1 MRLRRNGTKK
11 RRAGISKF
19 NAGLLGVVLI
29 VVFSYLAYTKFANPF
44 AHKYTVHAT
53 FANASGL
60 QPGSLV
66 RIAGV
71 NVGTVASVAQEP
83 GCKSASTTQS
93 ACQAADVTLNI
104 TNQGLPIHDDATF
117 AIRPRIFLEGNFF
130 VDISPGTP
138 QAPAA
143 PDGHTFP
150 IQQGVEPVQ
159 FDQVLTGLQGN
170 TRQNLQT
177 LLQQYGKAVKQGG
190 PSFNKSIP
198 YWLPAYEYSS
208 IVAHDALGIQ
218 PHDLSNYIAAQGDV
232 SGAVDTHPQNLENLI
247 TDFNTTANAFAR
259 ENTALEQTVGEL
271 PKTLSA
277 AMPAF
282 NALNAAFP
290 PLRAFARALVPG
302 VKSTGPMVD
311 ASLPFVTQLNDLV
324 QPSELRGLTADLRP
338 TVPALAK
345 LTKDTIPLMRD
356 EVRPTASCV
365 VNVIYPWS
373 QLTVPDNN
381 FNASNG
387 FPPRKV
393 YVEAVDYLPGLAG
406 ESRNFDANGPY
417 IRILGTGGT
426 FTYSL
431 QPGLFG
437 QALTKLDAVQP
448 QVPPGGKRPPYK
460 ETVPCESQ
468 QPVTNLATPS
478 SGPIQQTN
486 TGVASNA
493 SKARWQGATQNAL
506 PALAQIAGQSGLKL
520 NTSNMSGSAKS
531 PSGSGGSGAGGS
543 GSGSGGSGAGSGSG
557 SGGRLSGAANSVGQA
572 IAGVLKTS

>member
-1 MRLRRNGTKK
+1 MRRRKGKRRNGMSRFT
-11 RRAGISKF
+11 
-19 NAGLLGVVLI
+19 AGLIGIVLI

-44 AHKYTVHAT
+44 AHQYTVHAT
-53 FANASGL
+53 FANANGL

-71 NVGTVASVAQEP
+71 NVGKVTSVSEEP
-83 GCKSASTTQS
+83 GCKSASSTPN
-93 ACQAADVTLNI
+93 ACQAADVTMNI
-104 TNQGLPIHDDATF
+104 SNQGLPIHDDATF

-130 VDISPGTP
+130 VDVSPGTP
-138 QAPAA
+138 QAPVAK
-143 PDGHTFP
+143 DNHTFP

-177 LLQQYGKAVKQGG
+177 LLQQYGKAAKQGG
-190 PSFNKSIP
+190 PSFNKSIQ

-218 PHDLSNYIAAQGDV
+218 PHDLSKYIAAQGDV
-232 SGAVDTHPQNLENLI
+232 SGAFDTHPRDLENLI

-259 ENTALEQTVGEL
+259 ENTSLQQTVARL
-271 PKTLSA
+271 PATLSA
-277 AMPAF
+277 AIPAF

-290 PLRAFARALVPG
+290 PLRAFARAMVPG
-302 VKSTGPMVD
+302 VKSSGPMVD

-338 TVPALAK
+338 TVPALAR
-345 LTKDTIPLMRD
+345 LTQDTIPLMRN
-356 EVRPTASCV
+356 EVRPAASCV

-373 QLTVPDNN
+373 QLTVPDQN

-406 ESRNFDANGPY
+406 ESRDFDANGPY

-448 QVPPGGKRPPYK
+448 QVPPGGKRPPYE
-460 ETVPCESQ
+460 ETTPCESQ
-468 QPVTNLATPS
+468 KPVANLATPT
-478 SGPIQQTN
+478 SGPIEQTS
-486 TGVASNA
+486 TGLSSDAA
-493 SKARWQGATQNAL
+493 TARWQGVAQNAL
-506 PALAQIAGQSGLKL
+506 TGLGQASGASGLKL
-520 NTSNMSGSAKS
+520 NSADVSGSGAGGS
-531 PSGSGGSGAGGS
+531 GAGGSGGSGAGGS
-543 GSGSGGSGAGSGSG
+543 GAGGGP
-557 SGGRLSGAANSVGQA
+557 GGLPAVPNTVGQA
-572 IAGVLKTS
+572 IAGVLKDS

>member
-1 MRLRRNGTKK
+1 MRLGRKSKK
-11 RRAGISKF
+11 RRGGMSKF
-19 NAGLLGVVLI
+19 TAGLIGIVLI

-53 FANASGL
+53 FANANGL

-71 NVGTVASVAQEP
+71 NVGTVTSVSQEP
-83 GCKSASTTQS
+83 GCKSASSTPN
-93 ACQAADVTLNI
+93 ACQAADVTMNI

-130 VDISPGTP
+130 VDVSPGTP
-138 QAPAA
+138 QAPVAS
-143 PDGHTFP
+143 DGHTFP

-190 PSFNKSIP
+190 PSFNKSIQ

-218 PHDLSNYIAAQGDV
+218 PHDLSNYIAAQGAV
-232 SGAVDTHPQNLENLI
+232 SGAFDTHPKNLENLI

-259 ENTALEQTVGEL
+259 ENTSLEQTVAQL
-271 PKTLSA
+271 PRTLSA
-277 AMPAF
+277 AIPAF

-290 PLRAFARALVPG
+290 PLRAFARAMVPG

-345 LTKDTIPLMRD
+345 LTKDTIPLMRN
-356 EVRPTASCV
+356 EVRPASSCV

-373 QLTVPDNN
+373 QLTVPDQN

-406 ESRNFDANGPY
+406 ESRDFDANGPY

-437 QALTKLDAVQP
+437 QALSKLDAVQP
-448 QVPPGGKRPPYK
+448 QVPPGGKRPPY
-460 ETVPCESQ
+460 EESVPCESQ
-468 QPVTNLATPS
+468 KPITDLSTPV

-486 TGVASNA
+486 AGLSSAA
-493 SKARWQGATQNAL
+493 AKARWQGVGQNAIS
-506 PALAQIAGQSGLKL
+506 ALTQMAGASGLKL
-520 NTSNMSGSAKS
+520 NAPSA
-531 PSGSGGSGAGGS
+531 SGGSGSS
-543 GSGSGGSGAGSGSG
+543 GSGSGGSGSGGSGSG
-557 SGGRLSGAANSVGQA
+557 SGAGGPLSGAANSVGQA
-572 IAGVLKTS
+572 IAGVLKGS

>member
-1 MRLRRNGTKK
+1 MRRRTGK
-11 RRAGISKF
+11 RRKGMSKF
-19 NAGLLGVVLI
+19 TAGLIGI
-29 VVFSYLAYTKFANPF
+29 VVVIVVSYLAYTKFANPF

-53 FANASGL
+53 FANANGL

-71 NVGTVASVAQEP
+71 NVGTVASVSQEP
-83 GCKSASTTQS
+83 GCKSAGSTPN
-93 ACQAADVTLNI
+93 ACQAADVTINI

-130 VDISPGTP
+130 VDVSPGTP
-138 QAPAA
+138 EAPVANH
-143 PDGHTFP
+143 GHTFP

-159 FDQVLTGLQGN
+159 FDQVLTGLQSN

-190 PSFNKSIP
+190 PSFNKSIQ

-218 PHDLSNYIAAQGDV
+218 PHDLSNYIAAQGAV
-232 SGAVDTHPQNLENLI
+232 SGAFDTHPKNLENLI

-259 ENTALEQTVGEL
+259 ENTSLEQTVAQL

-277 AMPAF
+277 AIPAF

-290 PLRAFARALVPG
+290 PLRAFARAMVPG

-338 TVPALAK
+338 TVPALAR
-345 LTKDTIPLMRD
+345 LTKDTIPLMRN
-356 EVRPTASCV
+356 EVRPASSCV

-373 QLTVPDNN
+373 QLTVPDEH

-406 ESRNFDANGPY
+406 ESRDFDANGPY

-437 QALTKLDAVQP
+437 QALSKLDAVQP
-448 QVPPGGKRPPYK
+448 EVPPGGRRPPYQ

-468 QPVTNLATPS
+468 KPITDLSTPT

-486 TGVASNA
+486 TGLSSAA
-493 SKARWQGATQNAL
+493 AKARWQGVDQNAIG
-506 PALAQIAGQSGLKL
+506 ALSQVGGASGLKV
-520 NTSNMSGSAKS
+520 NA
-531 PSGSGGSGAGGS
+531 PSGSGGSASSGSGASGAGSG
-543 GSGSGGSGAGSGSG
+543 GSGSGGSGSGG
-557 SGGRLSGAANSVGQA
+557 SGGGAGGPLSGAANAVGQA
-572 IAGVLKTS
+572 IAGVLKGS

>member
-1 MRLRRNGTKK
+1 MRLRRSKK
-11 RRAGISKF
+11 RRKGMSKF
-19 NAGLLGVVLI
+19 TAGAIGIVL
-29 VVFSYLAYTKFANPF
+29 VAVFSYAAYTKFANPF

-53 FANASGL
+53 FSNANGL

-71 NVGTVASVAQEP
+71 NVGTVSAVAQEP

-93 ACQAADVTLNI
+93 ACQAADVTMNI
-104 TNQGLPIHDDATF
+104 SNQGLPIHDDATF

-130 VDISPGTP
+130 VDVSPGTP
-138 QAPAA
+138 QAPVA
-143 PDGHTFP
+143 PNNHTFP

-159 FDQVLTGLQGN
+159 FDQVLTGLQDN

-177 LLQQYGKAVKQGG
+177 LLQQYGKAVKEGG
-190 PSFNKSIP
+190 PSFNKSIQ

-218 PHDLSNYIAAQGDV
+218 PHDLSNYIAAQGQV
-232 SGAVDTHPQNLENLI
+232 AGALDTHPKNLENLI

-259 ENTALEQTVGEL
+259 VNTSLEQTVAQL
-271 PKTLSA
+271 PRTLGA
-277 AMPAF
+277 AIPAF

-290 PLRAFARALVPG
+290 PLRTLAKALIPG

-345 LTKDTIPLMRD
+345 LTLDTIPLMKN

-365 VNVIYPWS
+365 ANVIYPWS
-373 QLTVPDNN
+373 QLTVPDSN

-406 ESRNFDANGPY
+406 ESRDFDANGPY

-426 FTYSL
+426 LTYSL
-431 QPGLFG
+431 APGMFG

-448 QVPPGGKRPPYK
+448 EVPPGGKRPPYK
-460 ETVPCESQ
+460 ENVPCET
-468 QPVTNLATPS
+468 QPPITNLATPT

-486 TGVASNA
+486 TSSSAAST
-493 SKARWQGATQNAL
+493 ARFQGATQDAL
-506 PALAQIAGQSGLKL
+506 PALAQMASAAGLKL
-520 NTSNMSGSAKS
+520 NTSDVSTGS
-531 PSGSGGSGAGGS
+531 GS
-543 GSGSGGSGAGSGSG
+543 GSGSGGGSGSG
-557 SGGRLSGAANSVGQA
+557 AAGGSGSGVGGLGGSGGPLTGAAKSVGQA
-572 IAGVLKTS
+572 ISGVLKGS

>member
-1 MRLRRNGTKK
+1 MRLRRSKK
-11 RRAGISKF
+11 RRKGMSKF
-19 NAGLLGVVLI
+19 KAGLIGIVLI
-29 VVFSYLAYTKFANPF
+29 AVFSYAAYTKFANPF
-44 AHKYTVHAT
+44 AHKYTIHAT
-53 FANASGL
+53 FANANGL
-60 QPGSLV
+60 QPGSFV

-71 NVGTVASVAQEP
+71 NVGTVASVSQEP
-83 GCKSASTTQS
+83 GCKSAGTTQS
-93 ACQAADVTLNI
+93 ACQAADVTMNVS
-104 TNQGLPIHDDATF
+104 NQGLPIHDDATF

-130 VDISPGTP
+130 VDVSPGTP
-138 QAPAA
+138 QAPVASN
-143 PDGHTFP
+143 GHTFP

-159 FDQVLTGLQGN
+159 FDQVLTGLQGD
-170 TRQNLQT
+170 TRKNLQT

-190 PSFNKSIP
+190 PSFNKSVQ

-218 PHDLSNYIAAQGDV
+218 PHDLSNYIAAQGHV
-232 SGAVDTHPQNLENLI
+232 AGALDTHPQNLENLI

-259 ENTALEQTVGEL
+259 ENTSLEQTVAEL
-271 PKTLSA
+271 PKTLGA
-277 AMPAF
+277 AIPAF

-290 PLRAFARALVPG
+290 PLRAFARKLVPG

-345 LTKDTIPLMRD
+345 LTKDTIPLMSD
-356 EVRPTASCV
+356 QVRPAASCV
-365 VNVIYPWS
+365 ANVIYPWS
-373 QLTVPDNN
+373 QLTVPDSN

-406 ESRNFDANGPY
+406 ESRDFDANGPY

-431 QPGLFG
+431 QPGMFG

-448 QVPPGGKRPPYK
+448 QVPPGGKRPPYQ
-460 ETVPCESQ
+460 ENVPCESQ
-468 QPVTNLATPS
+468 KPVTDLSTPT
-478 SGPIQQTN
+478 SGPINQTN
-486 TGVASNA
+486 TSSSAAG
-493 SKARWQGATQNAL
+493 KARFQGATQNAL
-506 PALAQIAGQSGLKL
+506 PALAQVASAAGLKF
-520 NTSNMSGSAKS
+520 NTSNMS
-531 PSGSGGSGAGGS
+531 SGSGSDSGSGS
-543 GSGSGGSGAGSGSG
+543 GSGSGGSGAGSGGSGSAGGVGG
-557 SGGRLSGAANSVGQA
+557 SGGPLSGAANSVGQA
-572 IAGVLKTS
+572 IAGVLKGS

>member
-1 MRLRRNGTKK
+1 MRLRRKGSKK
-11 RRAGISKF
+11 RRKGMSKF
-19 NAGLLGVVLI
+19 TAGAIGIVLI
-29 VVFSYLAYTKFANPF
+29 AVFSYAAYTKFANPF

-53 FANASGL
+53 FANANGL

-71 NVGTVASVAQEP
+71 NVGTVTAVSTEP
-83 GCKSASTTQS
+83 GCKSASTTQT
-93 ACQAADVTLNI
+93 ACQAADVTMNI

-130 VDISPGTP
+130 VDVSPGTP
-138 QAPAA
+138 EAPVAN
-143 PDGHTFP
+143 DNHTFP

-159 FDQVLTGLQGN
+159 FDQVLTGLQDN

-177 LLQQYGKAVKQGG
+177 LLQQYGKAVKEGG
-190 PSFNKSIP
+190 PSFNKSIQ

-208 IVAHDALGIQ
+208 IVAHDALGIE
-218 PHDLSNYIAAQGDV
+218 PHDLSNYIAAQGQV
-232 SGAVDTHPQNLENLI
+232 AGAIDTHPQNLENLI

-259 ENTALEQTVGEL
+259 ENTSLEQTVAQL
-271 PKTLSA
+271 PRTLSA

-290 PLRAFARALVPG
+290 PLRTLAKALVPG

-356 EVRPTASCV
+356 EVRPTSSCV
-365 VNVIYPWS
+365 ANVIYPWS
-373 QLTVPDNN
+373 QLTVPDPN

-406 ESRNFDANGPY
+406 ESRDFDANGPY

-426 FTYSL
+426 LTYSL

-437 QALTKLDAVQP
+437 QSLTKLDAVQP
-448 QVPPGGKRPPYK
+448 EVPPGGKRPPYE
-460 ETVPCESQ
+460 ETVPCETQKPITDLS
-468 QPVTNLATPS
+468 TPT
-478 SGPIQQTN
+478 SGPIQQAN
-486 TGVASNA
+486 TSGASTPA
-493 SKARWQGATQNAL
+493 AKARWQGVDQNAI
-506 PALAQIAGQSGLKL
+506 PALAQMAQASGLKL
-520 NTSNMSGSAKS
+520 NTSQV
-531 PSGSGGSGAGGS
+531 SGSGKSGSGSGSGGSGSGGSGSGAGGS
-543 GSGSGGSGAGSGSG
+543 GSGG
-557 SGGRLSGAANSVGQA
+557 LSGVTGSVGQA
-572 IAGVLKTS
+572 IAGVLKGS

>member
-1 MRLRRNGTKK
+1 MRLRKGKKK
-11 RRAGISKF
+11 RRGGMSKF
-19 NAGLLGVVLI
+19 TAGFIGIVLV
-29 VVFSYLAYTKFANPF
+29 VVFSYAAYTKFANPF
-44 AHKYTVHAT
+44 AHKYTIHAT
-53 FANASGL
+53 FANANGL

-71 NVGTVASVAQEP
+71 NVGTVTAVSQEP
-83 GCKSASTTQS
+83 GCKSASTTES
-93 ACQAADVTLNI
+93 ACQAADVTMNVS
-104 TNQGLPIHDDATF
+104 NQGLPIHDDATF

-130 VDISPGTP
+130 VDVSPGTP
-138 QAPAA
+138 QAPVAS
-143 PDGHTFP
+143 GNHTFP

-190 PSFNKSIP
+190 PAFNRSIQ

-218 PHDLSNYIAAQGDV
+218 PHDLSNYIAAQGQV
-232 SGAVDTHPQNLENLI
+232 AGALDTHPQNLENLI

-259 ENTALEQTVGEL
+259 ENTALEQTVGQL

-345 LTKDTIPLMRD
+345 LTKDTIPLMRN

-365 VNVIYPWS
+365 ANVIYPWS
-373 QLTVPDNN
+373 QLTVPDDN

-406 ESRNFDANGPY
+406 ESRDFDANGPY

-437 QALTKLDAVQP
+437 QSLTKLDAVQP
-448 QVPPGGKRPPYK
+448 QVPPGAKRPPYN
-460 ETVPCESQ
+460 ESAPCESQ
-468 QPVTNLATPS
+468 APITNLATPT
-478 SGPIQQTN
+478 SGPIQQSSTS
-486 TGVASNA
+486 TSAAS
-493 SKARWQGATQNAL
+493 SARWQGATQNAV
-506 PALAQIAGQSGLKL
+506 PALAAIAHASGLKL
-520 NTSNMSGSAKS
+520 NTAAMSGGAKS
-531 PSGSGGSGAGGS
+531 AAASSGSGGSGAGAGGS
-543 GSGSGGSGAGSGSG
+543 GSGAGGAGGA
-557 SGGRLSGAANSVGQA
+557 GGLSGAANSVGQA
-572 IAGVLKTS
+572 IAGVLSGS

>member
-1 MRLRRNGTKK
+1 MRRRKGKRRNGMSRFT
-11 RRAGISKF
+11 
-19 NAGLLGVVLI
+19 AGLIGIVLI

-44 AHKYTVHAT
+44 AHQYTVHAT
-53 FANASGL
+53 FANANGL

-71 NVGTVASVAQEP
+71 NVGKVTSVSEEP
-83 GCKSASTTQS
+83 GCKSASSTPN
-93 ACQAADVTLNI
+93 ACQAADVTMNI
-104 TNQGLPIHDDATF
+104 SNQGLPIHDDATF

-130 VDISPGTP
+130 VDVSPGTP
-138 QAPAA
+138 QAPVAK
-143 PDGHTFP
+143 DNHTFP

-177 LLQQYGKAVKQGG
+177 LLQQYGKAAKQGG
-190 PSFNKSIP
+190 PSFNKSIQ

-218 PHDLSNYIAAQGDV
+218 PHDLSKYIAAQGDV
-232 SGAVDTHPQNLENLI
+232 SGAFDTHPRDLENLI

-259 ENTALEQTVGEL
+259 ENTSLQQTVARL
-271 PKTLSA
+271 PATLSA
-277 AMPAF
+277 AIPAF

-290 PLRAFARALVPG
+290 PLRAFARAMVPG
-302 VKSTGPMVD
+302 VKSSGPMVD

-338 TVPALAK
+338 TVPALAR
-345 LTKDTIPLMRD
+345 LTQDTIPLMRN
-356 EVRPTASCV
+356 EVRPAASCV

-373 QLTVPDNN
+373 QLTVPDQN

-406 ESRNFDANGPY
+406 ESRDFDANGPY

-448 QVPPGGKRPPYK
+448 QVPPGGKRPPYE
-460 ETVPCESQ
+460 ETTPCESQ
-468 QPVTNLATPS
+468 KQVTNLATPA
-478 SGPIQQTN
+478 SGPIQQTS
-486 TGVASNA
+486 TGLSSEAA
-493 SKARWQGATQNAL
+493 TARWQGVAQNAL
-506 PALAQIAGQSGLKL
+506 TGLGQAAAASGLKL
-520 NTSNMSGSAKS
+520 NSADV
-531 PSGSGGSGAGGS
+531 SGSGSRAGGSGGSGSGAGGS
-543 GSGSGGSGAGSGSG
+543 GTGGSGAG
-557 SGGRLSGAANSVGQA
+557 GGPGGLPAVPNTVGQA
-572 IAGVLKTS
+572 IAGVLKDS